1 MRNDSLQCPRCK
13 SQLFTQARLIEPLN
27 VLDEKLKDAPLS
39 SANLQ
44 ESSLKIKLSQDRSK
58 RVSATSRSLDSS
70 SSTSRSFLRLQG
82 ASSTHSRQ
90 GSSENSSQG
99 SAKGKLSTIFKSSP
113 SSSRLP
119 ISSELFTDGKFV
131 LAWTANHFSCYD
143 CELETWSKGKSSL
156 RITWVAGSSV
166 RYAIVSK
173 ETHVSQK
180 F

>member
-1 MRNDSLQCPRCK
+1 MRNDGLQCPRCK
-13 SQLFTQARLIEPLN
+13 SQPFTQARLIEPLN
-27 VLDEKLKDAPLS
+27 VLDKELKDAPLS
-39 SANLQ
+39 SASLQ
-44 ESSLKIKLSQDRSK
+44 ESSLKIKISPDRSK

-70 SSTSRSFLRLQG
+70 SSRSFLRTLQV

-99 SAKGKLSTIFKSSP
+99 SAKGKLSSIFKSSP
-113 SSSRLP
+113 PSSRLP
-119 ISSELFTDGKFV
+119 IFSGLFTDGKFV
-131 LAWTANHFSCYD
+131 LAWTANRVSCYD
-143 CELETWSKGKSSL
+143 CELETWSKGSSFL

-166 RYAIVSK
+166 RYAVVSK